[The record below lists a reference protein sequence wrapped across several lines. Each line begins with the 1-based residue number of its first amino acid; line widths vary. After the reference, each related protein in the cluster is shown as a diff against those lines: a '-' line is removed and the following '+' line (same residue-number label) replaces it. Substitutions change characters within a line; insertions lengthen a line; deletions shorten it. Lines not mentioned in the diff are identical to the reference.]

1 MLRLDHDGF
10 AVRCPLALLSTAS
23 YPVLV
28 HRPAASLRASSPHSV
43 ALMQLRFASFAVVSL
58 WKDLHLQDRAHAGRT
73 TKKAGKRRP
82 PSPHPVMASVATAA
96 RLVGRE
102 KPDALALR
110 MSDVG
115 VDCAAI
121 LRRRWGGLHRS
132 RGTRVDGTRRDV
144 VGEDIA
150 VGRALGSVSR
160 TDAKAK
166 GGGSS
171 KKHDLHDLLS

>member
-10 AVRCPLALLSTAS
+10 AVRCPLALLGTAS

-73 TKKAGKRRP
+73 TKKAGNCRP
-82 PSPHPVMASVATAA
+82 PSLHPVVALVATAA
-96 RLVGRE
+96 RLVGRK

-110 MSDVG
+110 MGDVG

-121 LRRRWGGLHRS
+121 LRRRRGGLHS
-132 RGTRVDGTRRDV
+132 GRGTRVDGTRSNV
-144 VGEDIA
+144 VGVDIA
-150 VGRALGSVSR
+150 VGRSLGSVSR
-160 TDAKAK
+160 TDAKTES
-166 GGGSS
+166 GGSG
-171 KKHDLHDLLS
+171 KKHGLH

>member
-73 TKKAGKRRP
+73 TKKAGKCRP
-82 PSPHPVMASVATAA
+82 
-96 RLVGRE
+96 
-102 KPDALALR
+102 LR
-110 MSDVG
+110 F
-115 VDCAAI
+115 I
-121 LRRRWGGLHRS
+121 LWRRW
-132 RGTRVDGTRRDV
+132 
-144 VGEDIA
+144 
-150 VGRALGSVSR
+150 
-160 TDAKAK
+160 
-166 GGGSS
+166 
-171 KKHDLHDLLS
+171 LLPPPA

>member
-73 TKKAGKRRP
+73 TKHPALVAGCARSSDRGWARRYTATQPERDAIKIGKP
-82 PSPHPVMASVATAA
+82 P
-96 RLVGRE
+96 RGNL
-102 KPDALALR
+102 
-110 MSDVG
+110 
-115 VDCAAI
+115 
-121 LRRRWGGLHRS
+121 LHCK
-132 RGTRVDGTRRDV
+132 V
-144 VGEDIA
+144 
-150 VGRALGSVSR
+150 
-160 TDAKAK
+160 
-166 GGGSS
+166 
-171 KKHDLHDLLS
+171 LSEPGN